1 MVSVIMPCYNSEHF
15 VARAI
20 ESVLRQT
27 YQNWELLLV
36 DNNSTDNTKQ
46 VLEQYQ
52 QKYPDQI
59 SVFSEPHKGA
69 PAARNKGL
77 KEAKG
82 KWIQFLDADDELT
95 LNRFEQFLGLPDA
108 DTYDIITSNF
118 TYVNEAGTA
127 RDGILGTISD
137 DVWVR
142 LINSQLGRTS
152 AIMWKKDILYTIGG
166 WDLSKTSS
174 QEYNLL
180 FNAMKNKGKV
190 LALPGK
196 TAVVY
201 ETSNSISRSVSKDSR
216 MRIVRNYIQLRKDI
230 RNFLSSTKQLTVER
244 EQAIDQLIFDNAI
257 QYFNLAPVEMFAN
270 SLAAKKGISFTHR
283 LKCYKMAFTKLLTK

>member
-15 VARAI
+15 VGRAI
-20 ESVLRQT
+20 ESVLKQI
-27 YQNWELLLV
+27 YQSWELLLV
-36 DNNSTDNTKQ
+36 DNNSTDNTKR

-59 SVFSEPHKGA
+59 RVFSETQKGA

-82 KWIQFLDADDELT
+82 EWIQFLDADDELT
-95 LNRFEQFLGLPDA
+95 VNRFELFLGLPDA
-108 DTYDIITSNF
+108 DAYDIITSNF

-127 RDGILGTISD
+127 KDGIIGTISD

-180 FNAMKNKGKV
+180 FSAMKKEGKV

-216 MRIVRNYIQLRKDI
+216 MRIVRNYIQLRKEI
-230 RNFLSSTKQLTVER
+230 RSFLSSTKQLTAER

-257 QYFNLAPVEMFAN
+257 QYFKLAPVEMFAN